1 MEEVNKVR
9 ELVTQLR
16 ALKAERNQSNNRE
29 AEFFFLG
36 NGEDNVTIHAN
47 ENSILSM
54 VGAVAL
60 KQSDEAPT
68 GLPASVTPLGTFF
81 LDLSAGV
88 DLDAERQRLNKE
100 IESLQ
105 GIIRGIESKLNN
117 KSFVDKAPPQVV
129 EGARK
134 QLQDNVSK
142 LGETQ
147 DALKSLQ

>member
-1 MEEVNKVR
+1 MSTRLSLERPLEEQVMR
-9 ELVTQLR
+9 
-16 ALKAERNQSNNRE
+16 
-29 AEFFFLG
+29 
-36 NGEDNVTIHAN
+36 
-47 ENSILSM
+47 
-54 VGAVAL
+54 
-60 KQSDEAPT
+60 
-68 GLPASVTPLGTFF
+68 
-81 LDLSAGV
+81 AGV

-100 IESLQ
+100 IESIQ

-117 KSFVDKAPPQVV
+117 KSFVDKAPPHVV